1 MKGRILASL
10 VLGTLVGCSSSD
22 DNNGGPVDPGA
33 DSTTDVASDGTPP
46 GDAPIDSAGGD
57 TTLPPGDT
65 PPPPTDTGPSTG
77 KAAAIAKKLRGKT
90 NFLIGMGNDLA
101 SDHSKDGAYTLG
113 VTLDLH
119 YTYLV
124 GLKGS
129 GGWPE
134 WNTGGTFVNIMT
146 DSADAKGVTPMFTL
160 YQMAAWGDGNLAG
173 LTDNAYMKPY
183 WDGVKL
189 MFERIAVFGKQAV
202 VHFEPDFWGYCL
214 QKNADP
220 TKIPVNLKA
229 NAPDCSDLPNDM
241 SGFGKCL
248 VRIARKYAPTAT
260 IGFHAS
266 NFGVTPAAMANF
278 LKGVGATDADVIVVE
293 TLDRDA
299 GCFEA
304 AVDPNCKRTG
314 KFYWDETNATSP
326 NFKEHLTWVKAVADS
341 LALPALW
348 WQTPFGVPSTTPGG
362 SAGKYR
368 DNRVKYIFEHVSEF
382 VAAGGVGVAFGT
394 GAGNQTYITTDGGQ
408 FKTAVTKYFAAPVA
422 LP

>member
-1 MKGRILASL
+1 MSGRFL
-10 VLGTLVGCSSSD
+10 VSAVVGMLVGCSSND
-22 DNNGGPVDPGA
+22 DGSLGPGGEDASIEVGSPADATGG
-33 DSTTDVASDGTPP
+33 DSTLPP
-46 GDAPIDSAGGD
+46 GDAPPTPTDSTAI
-57 TTLPPGDT
+57 
-65 PPPPTDTGPSTG
+65 DTGPSVG

-90 NFLIGMGNDLA
+90 NFMIGMGNDLA

-113 VTLDLH
+113 VTMDLH

-124 GLKGS
+124 GLKGA

-134 WNTGGTFVNIMT
+134 WNTGGSFVNIMT

-160 YQMAAWGDGNLAG
+160 YQMAAWGDGELGG

-189 MFERIAVFGKQAV
+189 MFERIAVFGKPTV
-202 VHFEPDFWGYCL
+202 VQFEPDFWGYCL
-214 QKNADP
+214 QRNPDP

-229 NAPDCSDLPNDM
+229 NAPDCADLPNDL
-241 SGFGKCL
+241 SGFGRCL
-248 VRIARKYAPTAT
+248 VRLARKYAPNAT

-266 NFGVTPAAMANF
+266 NFGTTPAAVSSF
-278 LKGVGATDADVIVVE
+278 LKSVGATEADVIVVE

-304 AVDPNCKRTG
+304 AVDPNCKRGG

-348 WQTPFGVPSTTPGG
+348 WQTPFGVPSATPGG
-362 SAGKYR
+362 TAGKYR
-368 DNRVKYIFEHVSEF
+368 DNRVKYVFEHVNEF

-394 GAGNQTYITTDGGQ
+394 GAGNQTTHTTDGGQ
-408 FKTAVTKYFAAPVA
+408 FKTAVTKYFAAPVS